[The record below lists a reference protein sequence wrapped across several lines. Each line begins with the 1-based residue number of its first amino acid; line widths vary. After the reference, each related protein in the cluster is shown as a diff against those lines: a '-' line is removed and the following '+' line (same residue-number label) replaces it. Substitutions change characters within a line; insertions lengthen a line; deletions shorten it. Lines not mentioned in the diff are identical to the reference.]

1 MKTFILTIAANL
13 IISCNTF
20 AQCNRQEWKK
30 TENWKAAI
38 NSISNRN
45 ISSGFMLEMANDAE
59 KIFTSRNA
67 VMFVFDAD
75 DAYDFISAEN
85 DFINEKGF
93 QFHRITVFTDI
104 NLVLFQGTIEGE
116 AFYLQQ
122 YTYSNTDGNIKVAQ
136 IFSKERIT
144 IQNAEIISVQ
154 LAMMK

>member
-1 MKTFILTIAANL
+1 MKTFILTL
-13 IISCNTF
+13 VVSSIICSTTF
-20 AQCNRQEWKK
+20 AQFNQQEWKK

-45 ISSGFMLEMANDAE
+45 ISSGYVLEMANEAE
-59 KIFTSRNA
+59 KIFISGNA

-75 DAYDFISAEN
+75 EAYDFISAEN

-93 QFHRITVFTDI
+93 KFHRITVSTDF
-104 NLVLFQGTIEGE
+104 NLAVFHGSIEGE

-122 YTYSNTDGNIKVAQ
+122 YTYETADGSIKVAQ
-136 IFSKERIT
+136 VFSKERIT
-144 IQNAEIISVQ
+144 LQNAQKTTAQ